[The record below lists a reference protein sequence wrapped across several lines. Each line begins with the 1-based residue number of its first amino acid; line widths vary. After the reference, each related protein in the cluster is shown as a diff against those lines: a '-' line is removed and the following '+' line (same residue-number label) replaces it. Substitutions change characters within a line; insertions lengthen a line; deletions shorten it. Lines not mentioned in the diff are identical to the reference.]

1 MTISNRLWSAKVRNL
16 TPYVPGEQ
24 PKQDNLCKLNTNENP
39 FPPSPAVKTAIA
51 KVLGEDSDVLR
62 LYPEPESDTLR
73 DEIVRYYGQF
83 YPHLSRDH
91 VFVGNGSDEVLALI
105 FSCFFVKDRP
115 ILMPDISYSFYPVYA
130 QAYSITTQSIPLK
143 ADFSMDTD
151 DYRIPCGGI
160 ILANPNAPTGI
171 LLGLDKIRKL
181 ASEHPNSVIVIDEA
195 YIDYADEPQSA
206 SAIAL
211 IAECDNVIVTQ
222 TFSKSRSLAGM
233 RVGMAFACPSLIA
246 GLTTLKNSFNSYPL
260 DRVAQ
265 AAAMASIADGEYFE
279 EKRLAVIHLRNK
291 LERSL
296 TGLGF
301 EVLPSAT
308 NFLFAKPVH
317 KSLSAK
323 EIADKLRE
331 KGVIVRHFDTP
342 RIKDYLRITVGTTE
356 QHIRLIQC
364 LQEIMWF
371 S

>member
-24 PKQDNLCKLNTNENP
+24 PKHDNLCKLNTNENP
-39 FPPSPAVKTAIA
+39 FPPSPKVATAITE
-51 KVLGEDSDVLR
+51 VLAETGDKLR
-62 LYPEPESDTLR
+62 LYPEPESDSLR

-83 YPHLSRDH
+83 YPTLTREN

-105 FSCFFVKDRP
+105 FACFFVKDRP

-130 QAYSITTQSIPLK
+130 QTYSIATQIIPLK
-143 ADFSMDTD
+143 SDFSIDTD
-151 DYRIPCGGI
+151 DYRMPCGGI

-195 YIDYADEPQSA
+195 YIDYADEPQTA

-211 IAECDNVIVTQ
+211 VSQFDNVIVTQ

-296 TGLGF
+296 IGLGF
-301 EVLPSAT
+301 EILPSSA
-308 NFLFAKPVH
+308 NFLFAKPIH

-323 EIADKLRE
+323 EIAEKLRE
-331 KGVIVRHFDTP
+331 KGVIVRHFDKP